1 MEQSWNQ
8 YSEDGEKKKMADVPE
23 TLNLRYD
30 FETKEFVVPV
40 KELSTVFQ
48 FCLGNLTKKD
58 ARLESI
64 QEFLGTEDFDSYHKD
79 FVQHEIAANIKCF
92 HDVVARDF
100 DIKKITNFN
109 RTIDGSDKEVAPK
122 YREFEVGPSHKESL
136 LCEGFIF
143 AQHKQFG
150 NLVVFELEAYLD
162 GGDGYLEFRTH
173 YARED
178 SIVHSF
184 WEAVK
189 EYFCTS
195 GPLKGHII
203 NNKWEY
209 VKPTES
215 SLKDVILS
223 DKARSKINRNVL
235 SFLNNSDLFAAKGL
249 SKSRGILLYGAPGT
263 GKTMTCE
270 SIINQ
275 VDCTVICVSNDTVE
289 NLREIKRIYA
299 LAEKLAPTLMVI
311 EDIDTLGGLDRRD
324 GASHPLLGE
333 LLASLNGVGP
343 TGNVV
348 IVATTNYPQYLD
360 RALADRPG
368 RFDIRVEFPI
378 PDAGLRKAI
387 LKKYLKQFDND
398 ITGAKGKGHIERF
411 AKESEGLTGAYLREV
426 VTTAYLITLERKLDK
441 ITVDVFQESLTQVK
455 EMKKLALKEI
465 GVTTAPTGDMFS

>member
-1 MEQSWNQ
+1 MEQSWNR
-8 YSEDGEKKKMADVPE
+8 YGGDGELKKMAEVPD
-23 TLNLRYD
+23 TLNIKYD
-30 FETKEFVVPV
+30 FEERQFVVPV
-40 KELSTVFQ
+40 REMSTVFQ
-48 FCLGNLTKKD
+48 YCLGNLTKKD

-64 QEFLGTEDFDSYHKD
+64 QDFLGSEDFDSHHND

-100 DIKKITNFN
+100 DVEKITNFN
-109 RTIDGSDKEVAPK
+109 RTLDGSDKEVAPK
-122 YREFEVGPSHKESL
+122 YREFKVGPNLKESL
-136 LCEGFIF
+136 LCEGFMF

-173 YARED
+173 YLRED
-178 SIVHSF
+178 SIVRSF
-184 WEAVK
+184 WDAVK
-189 EYFCTS
+189 DYFCND
-195 GPLKGHII
+195 GPLKGQII

-209 VKPTES
+209 VTPTES
-215 SLKDVILS
+215 HLSDVVLS
-223 DKARSKINRNVL
+223 DKARAKINRNVL
-235 SFLNNSDLFAAKGL
+235 SFLNNSDLFASKGL

-270 SIINQ
+270 AIISQ
-275 VDCTVICVSNDTVE
+275 VDCTIICVSNDTVE
-289 NLREIKRIYA
+289 NLREIKKIYS

-333 LLASLNGVGP
+333 LLASLNGLGP

-348 IVATTNYPQYLD
+348 TIATTNYPQYLD

-368 RFDIRVEFPI
+368 RFDIRIEFPI
-378 PDAGLRKAI
+378 PDTGLRRAI
-387 LKKYLKQFDND
+387 LEKYLAHFK
-398 ITGAKGKGHIERF
+398 TGKLSLDKF

-426 VTTAYLITLERKLDK
+426 VTTAYLITLERELDSIK
-441 ITVDVFQESLTQVK
+441 ADVLMESLTQVK
-455 EMKKLALKEI
+455 EMKEIALKEI
-465 GVTTAPTGDMFS
+465 GISTAPTGDMFS